1 MRLIAILC
9 AFILCAFLALPP
21 AALAQ
26 LKENADAWPKVRVD
40 GKTCFA
46 SHEHYGESRPWVNKK
61 GAVAYAVRQWESFTA
76 WEYGKSWSNYRLAT
90 GKRTSCKQASGRWV
104 CSTFARPC
112 RR

>member
-1 MRLIAILC
+1 MRLIAI
-9 AFILCAFLALPP
+9 ACAFLALPSV
-21 AALAQ
+21 ALAQ
-26 LKENADAWPKVRVD
+26 LKENADAWPKVRVG

-46 SHEHYGESRPWVNKK
+46 SHEHYGESRPWANKK
-61 GAVAYAVRQWESFTA
+61 GAIAYAVREWERFTA

-90 GKRTSCKQASGRWV
+90 GKRTSCKRASGRWV